1 MKRILNLHRYHWLAV
16 AFLSGVFFATFAFAS
31 YSLFHLSM
39 ANIDFLREHGSAAIM
54 EGALLQLLEIF
65 LRACFAMA
73 CYLGFKICETEL
85 TSRYHRWV
93 EK

>member
-1 MKRILNLHRYHWLAV
+1 MKRIFNLHLYHWLAV
-16 AFLSGVFFATFAFAS
+16 MFLSGVFFVAFAYLS

-39 ANIDFLREHGSAAIM
+39 ANIDFLREHGAAAIM

-65 LRACFAMA
+65 VRGCLALS
-73 CYLGFKICETEL
+73 CYLAFKVCETEL
-85 TSRYHRWV
+85 TKRYHRWA